1 MATEYPNDPA
11 EIAAFLIAE
20 EGLDRALD
28 VAYDGIERANEQQ
41 EYYLLSIWREV
52 RGLLQ
57 KKIEERD
64 LVESHQPA
72 PSSGHPT

>member
-1 MATEYPNDPA
+1 MEGICMATEYPNDPL

-28 VAYDGIERANEQQ
+28 IAYDAIERANETQ

-52 RGLLQ
+52 RKHLQ
-57 KKIEERD
+57 EKIREWD
-64 LVESHQPA
+64 LVETH
-72 PSSGHPT
+72 